1 MNKLYLLLVLLMSGY
16 SINAQ
21 VGINT
26 ENPKATLHVAKAV
39 SLSKPD
45 GIIPPRISGD
55 SLKLKD
61 AAYGLPQNGAIVFVS
76 SPVTTGSTKTQDVL
90 SKGFF
95 IYDATY
101 THPNSTVG
109 IWNKV
114 ETTDYGFAKATYA
127 AKAAGNLSLLSLS
140 LNLLGSNVNYIPL
153 TNTSNSIYNIEI
165 PSPQVDNNVYTVPSD
180 GIYHINYSFRT
191 GQGVSAELLSGAKPG
206 LIITK
211 TVGSTT
217 TALDYRMFGSITL
230 LDLPDIPLLPI
241 LNNLVVANITLTQG
255 QISHIYNLKAGD
267 ILRFGIVQGG
277 LNLGLLTDKST
288 ELSIYKIR

>member
-1 MNKLYLLLVLLMSGY
+1 M
-16 SINAQ
+16 
-21 VGINT
+21 
-26 ENPKATLHVAKAV
+26 
-39 SLSKPD
+39 
-45 GIIPPRISGD
+45 
-55 SLKLKD
+55 
-61 AAYGLPQNGAIVFVS
+61 
-76 SPVTTGSTKTQDVL
+76 
-90 SKGFF
+90 
-95 IYDATY
+95 
-101 THPNSTVG
+101 
-109 IWNKV
+109 
-114 ETTDYGFAKATYA
+114 
-127 AKAAGNLSLLSLS
+127 
-140 LNLLGSNVNYIPL
+140 
-153 TNTSNSIYNIEI
+153 
-165 PSPQVDNNVYTVPSD
+165 VPSD

-191 GQGVSAELLSGAKPG
+191 GQGVSAELLSRAKPG

-277 LNLGLLTDKST
+277 LNLGLLNDKSA